1 MRLRSLPESCPGEG
15 SLLVTQ
21 HGGHSGQR
29 LRPRPGVCTSCVG
42 HSGCF
47 WMSDPGRPD
56 ISDIDVASHDATLRV
71 LSPGDERNPQSQPC
85 LIRKTGSG
93 LQFFGSNFQFTTL
106 DAMKCNEWN
115 HTESHRRTFI
125 DMGMGQYL

>member
-1 MRLRSLPESCPGEG
+1 MNVINIYIYDEFLRLRSLPESCPGEG

-29 LRPRPGVCTSCVG
+29 LRPRPGVCTSYVG

-56 ISDIDVASHDATLRV
+56 MSDIDEAKWRHVARFITTHLGMNEI
-71 LSPGDERNPQSQPC
+71 PNP
-85 LIRKTGSG
+85 
-93 LQFFGSNFQFTTL
+93 
-106 DAMKCNEWN
+106 N
-115 HTESHRRTFI
+115 HV
-125 DMGMGQYL
+125 